1 MGTIKLLVQ
10 VGAGVVSISFK
21 GSSGVQR
28 LDVSHYEQTI
38 VFDRTAYQQL
48 QTSIIG
54 Y

>member
-10 VGAGVVSISFK
+10 VGAGVVSYIVQGFI
-21 GSSGVQR
+21 GS
-28 LDVSHYEQTI
+28 LMALMHYEQTI
-38 VFDRTAYQQL
+38 VFDRTAHQQL